1 LTIYYFLSFICIF
14 LFEIT
19 FFFGIKAISI
29 IDAQIGKIFIM
40 SKLFVVKFNELYLQ
54 VFVYLIISA
63 LFRALSLLSFK
74 QSFQLILL
82 FFIFLCFSLLKLA
95 IFHFL
100 SFLFCPQAL
109 IYHVPA
115 LLEVVFF
122 HFTIFVPLPFI
133 LIFFV

>member
-1 LTIYYFLSFICIF
+1 LTIYYFLSFLCIF

-19 FFFGIKAISI
+19 FFFGIKAIFI
-29 IDAQIGKIFIM
+29 IDAQIEKIFIL
-40 SKLFVVKFNELYLQ
+40 SKLFVVKFTELYLQ
-54 VFVYLIISA
+54 VSVYLIISA
-63 LFRALSLLSFK
+63 LFHVLFLLSFK

-82 FFIFLCFSLLKLA
+82 SFIFLCFSRLKLA

-100 SFLFCPQAL
+100 TFLFYLQAL
-109 IYHVPA
+109 IYHV
-115 LLEVVFF
+115 LTRLEVFFF